1 MKIWYEDIGDFFNID
16 RLSEIDIS
24 TDKSFIQRLN
34 NLFRVSIYVGLIM
47 ILITNSDAWILLPLV
62 TSALVY
68 ILYENHI
75 NRHNKEGYRSSSS
88 DYITSSEGKRCLR
101 PTKNN
106 PFMNITIDDY
116 YNRPD
121 RPQACPVEEVKDEI
135 DKYMDSMYHELDDVY
150 NRRSADRHFY
160 TMPSTTIPGDQNAFA
175 TWLYRIDGETC
186 KEGGEFKC
194 KYYNRN
200 LM

>member
-1 MKIWYEDIGDFFNID
+1 MKIWYEDPSDFFNID
-16 RLSEIDIS
+16 RLSEVSINKDES
-24 TDKSFIQRLN
+24 LIQHLN
-34 NLFRVSIYVGLIM
+34 NVFRASIYAGLFM
-47 ILITNSDAWILLPLV
+47 VLVTNSDAWILLPCM
-62 TSALVY
+62 TGILVY
-68 ILYENHI
+68 VLYRIHV
-75 NRHNKEGYRSSSS
+75 RKSDTEGYRSDTS
-88 DYITSSEGKRCLR
+88 DYTTSTNGQRCLR

-135 DKYMDSMYHELDDVY
+135 EKHMDSLYHELDDVY

-186 KEGGEFKC
+186 KEGGELKC
-194 KYYNRN
+194 KYYSRN
-200 LM
+200 LT